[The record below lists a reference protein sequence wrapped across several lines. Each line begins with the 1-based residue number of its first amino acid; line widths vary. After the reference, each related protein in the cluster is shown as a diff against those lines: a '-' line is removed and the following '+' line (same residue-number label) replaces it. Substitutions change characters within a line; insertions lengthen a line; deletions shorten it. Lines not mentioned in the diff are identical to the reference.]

1 MIKILK
7 FTFALLLLVWDLA
20 SCKSAA
26 NTEKCYE
33 KQEKNKAEMEQKAY
47 DARVK
52 HHKDMQ
58 SKNTLKM
65 LKKTEKDAKKL
76 NKSKIKKSKPC
87 GN

>member
-1 MIKILK
+1 MMRMLRF
-7 FTFALLLLVWDLA
+7 FTVIFLLTWGVS
-20 SCKSAA
+20 SCKSAKH
-26 NTEKCYE
+26 TEKCYE

-47 DARVK
+47 DSRIER
-52 HHKDMQ
+52 HKSMQ

-65 LKKTEKDAKKL
+65 LKKTEKEAKKR